1 MIAFFNLIRWK
12 NLLLIALAQVLVK
25 YALFD
30 ADFGVAT
37 TFNVKG
43 FGLLVLST
51 LFIAAAGYIINDI
64 FDVETDQVNRPENLI
79 IGNTIAEKHAYN
91 FYAAFTLAGV
101 GLGFYLSN
109 MIGRPGF
116 AAIFILISAL
126 LYVYASNLKQ
136 MALLGNLT
144 VALVVGLSLLIVGVF
159 ELLPAMTEEN
169 RPTQITFF
177 RILLDYAL
185 FAFGITLLREMV
197 KDIEDID
204 GDYNAGM
211 KTLPIQL
218 GRERSGKV
226 VFALSL
232 IPLIGV
238 IFYIVTFLY
247 KQPIAVGYFLILIL
261 APLIMFSVKSYQA
274 ETRSEWHKLSNLLK
288 LVMITGVLS
297 LLLYPFILLK

>member
-136 MALLGNLT
+136 MAFLGNLT

-274 ETRSEWHKLSNLLK
+274 ETRTEWHKLSNLLK

>member
-274 ETRSEWHKLSNLLK
+274 ETRTEWHKLSNLLK